1 MNNDLVIERQLMM
14 MQQILDIYSDDVM
27 TLSLE
32 LVEIDNE
39 MKIVLS
45 DEVTKWSIILDSET
59 IELTLENLK
68 QNYYALKALNKLGF
82 TLALNNFATI
92 WSFKKY
98 YNDCFVNVIVNTG
111 NSPQDMFVSIHVYK
125 PLSDKTPFN
134 TERAEAFI
142 NSLDIVPL
150 LNSEISKTFIT
161 VHLLNERVTKD
172 TMDKFAGTMNQFATE
187 MSEFTV
193 KSKEQ

>member
-1 MNNDLVIERQLMM
+1 MNNLVIERQLMM
-14 MQQILDIYSDDVM
+14 TQQILDIYSDDVM
-27 TLSLE
+27 ALSLE
-32 LVEIDNE
+32 LVEIGNE
-39 MKIVLS
+39 LKIVLS
-45 DEVTKWSIILDSET
+45 DEVTKWSIMLDPET
-59 IELTLENLK
+59 IELALENLK

-98 YNDCFVNVIVNTG
+98 YNDCFVNVIVNAG
-111 NSPQDMFVSIHVYK
+111 NSPQDILVSIHVYK

-134 TERAEAFI
+134 TEQAEEFI
-142 NSLDIVPL
+142 DSLDIVPL
-150 LNSEISKTFIT
+150 LNSEVTKSFIT

-172 TMDKFAGTMNQFATE
+172 TMDKFAGTMNRFATE

-193 KSKEQ
+193 KSKG

>member
-1 MNNDLVIERQLMM
+1 MNNLVIERQLMM
-14 MQQILDIYSDDVM
+14 TQQILDIYSDEVM
-27 TLSLE
+27 ALSLE
-32 LVEIDNE
+32 LVEIGNKL
-39 MKIVLS
+39 KIVLS
-45 DEVTKWSIILDSET
+45 DKVTKWSIMLDPET
-59 IELTLENLK
+59 IELALENLK

-98 YNDCFVNVIVNTG
+98 YNDCFVNVIVNAG
-111 NSPQDMFVSIHVYK
+111 NSPQDMLVSIHVYK

-134 TERAEAFI
+134 TEQAEEFI
-142 NSLDIVPL
+142 DSLDIVPL
-150 LNSEISKTFIT
+150 LNSEVTKSFIT

-172 TMDKFAGTMNQFATE
+172 TMDKLAGTMNRFATE

-193 KSKEQ
+193 KSKG

>member
-1 MNNDLVIERQLMM
+1 MNNLVIERQLMM
-14 MQQILDIYSDDVM
+14 TQQILDIYSDDVM
-27 TLSLE
+27 ALSLE
-32 LVEIDNE
+32 LVEIGNE
-39 MKIVLS
+39 LKIVLS
-45 DEVTKWSIILDSET
+45 DEVTKWSIMLDPET
-59 IELTLENLK
+59 IELALENFK

-98 YNDCFVNVIVNTG
+98 YNDCFVNVIVNAG
-111 NSPQDMFVSIHVYK
+111 NSPQDMLVSIHVYR

-134 TERAEAFI
+134 TEQAEEFI
-142 NSLDIVPL
+142 DSLDIVPL
-150 LNSEISKTFIT
+150 LNSEVTKSFIT

-172 TMDKFAGTMNQFATE
+172 TMDKFAGTMNRFATE

-193 KSKEQ
+193 KSKG

>member
-1 MNNDLVIERQLMM
+1 MNDLVIERQLMM
-14 MQQILDIYSDDVM
+14 TQQILDIYSDDVM
-27 TLSLE
+27 ALSLE

-45 DEVTKWSIILDSET
+45 DEVTKWSSTLDPET

-98 YNDCFVNVIVNTG
+98 YNDCFVNVIVNAG
-111 NSPQDMFVSIHVYK
+111 NSPKDMLVSVHVYK

-134 TERAEAFI
+134 AEQTESFI
-142 NSLDIVPL
+142 DSLDIAPL
-150 LNSEISKTFIT
+150 LNSEISKTFMT
-161 VHLLNERVTKD
+161 VHLLNECVTKD

-193 KSKEQ
+193 KSKG

>member
-1 MNNDLVIERQLMM
+1 MNYLLIERQLMM
-14 MQQILDIYSDDVM
+14 TRQILDIYSDDIM
-27 TLSLE
+27 ALSLE
-32 LVEIDNE
+32 LVEIGNE
-39 MKIVLS
+39 LKIVLS
-45 DEVTKWSIILDSET
+45 DEVTKWSIMLDPET
-59 IELTLENLK
+59 IELALENLK

-98 YNDCFVNVIVNTG
+98 YNDCFVNVIVNAG
-111 NSPQDMFVSIHVYK
+111 NSPQDMLVSIHVYK

-134 TERAEAFI
+134 TEQAEEFI
-142 NSLDIVPL
+142 DSLDIVPL
-150 LNSEISKTFIT
+150 LNSEVTKSFIT

-172 TMDKFAGTMNQFATE
+172 TMDKFAGTMNRFATE

-193 KSKEQ
+193 KSKG

>member
-1 MNNDLVIERQLMM
+1 MNNLVIECQLMM
-14 MQQILDIYSDDVM
+14 TQQILDIYSDDVM
-27 TLSLE
+27 ALSLE
-32 LVEIDNE
+32 LVEIGNE
-39 MKIVLS
+39 LKIVLS
-45 DEVTKWSIILDSET
+45 DEVTKWSIMLDPET
-59 IELTLENLK
+59 IELALENLK

-98 YNDCFVNVIVNTG
+98 YNDCFVNVIVNAG
-111 NSPQDMFVSIHVYK
+111 NSPQDMLVSIHVYK

-134 TERAEAFI
+134 TEQAEEFI
-142 NSLDIVPL
+142 DSLDIVPL
-150 LNSEISKTFIT
+150 LNSEVTKSFIT

-172 TMDKFAGTMNQFATE
+172 TMDKFAGTMNRFATE

-193 KSKEQ
+193 KSKG

>member
-1 MNNDLVIERQLMM
+1 MNNLVIERQLMM
-14 MQQILDIYSDDVM
+14 TQQILNIYSDDVM
-27 TLSLE
+27 ALSLE
-32 LVEIDNE
+32 LVEIGNE
-39 MKIVLS
+39 LKIVLS
-45 DEVTKWSIILDSET
+45 DEVTKWSIMLDPET
-59 IELTLENLK
+59 IELALENLK

-98 YNDCFVNVIVNTG
+98 YNDCFVNVIVNAG
-111 NSPQDMFVSIHVYK
+111 NSPQDMLVSIHVYK

-134 TERAEAFI
+134 TEQAEEFI
-142 NSLDIVPL
+142 DSLDIVPL
-150 LNSEISKTFIT
+150 LNSEVTKSFIT

-172 TMDKFAGTMNQFATE
+172 TMDKFAGTMNRFATE

-193 KSKEQ
+193 KSKG

>member
-1 MNNDLVIERQLMM
+1 MNNLVIERQLMM
-14 MQQILDIYSDDVM
+14 TQQILDIYSDDVM
-27 TLSLE
+27 ALSLE
-32 LVEIDNE
+32 LVEINNE

-98 YNDCFVNVIVNTG
+98 YNDCFVNVIVNAG
-111 NSPQDMFVSIHVYK
+111 NSPQDMLVSIHVYK

-134 TERAEAFI
+134 TEQAEEFI
-142 NSLDIVPL
+142 DSLDIVPL
-150 LNSEISKTFIT
+150 LNSEATKSFIT

-172 TMDKFAGTMNQFATE
+172 TMDKFTGTMNRFATE

-193 KSKEQ
+193 KSKG

>member
-1 MNNDLVIERQLMM
+1 MNNLVIERQLMM
-14 MQQILDIYSDDVM
+14 TQQILDIYSDDVM
-27 TLSLE
+27 ALSLE
-32 LVEIDNE
+32 LVEIGNE
-39 MKIVLS
+39 LKIVLS
-45 DEVTKWSIILDSET
+45 DEVTKWSIMLDPET
-59 IELTLENLK
+59 IELALENLK

-98 YNDCFVNVIVNTG
+98 YNDCFVNVIVNAG
-111 NSPQDMFVSIHVYK
+111 NSPQDMLVSIHVYR

-134 TERAEAFI
+134 TEQAEEFI
-142 NSLDIVPL
+142 DSLDIVPL
-150 LNSEISKTFIT
+150 LNSEVTKSFIT

-172 TMDKFAGTMNQFATE
+172 TMDKFAGTMNRFATE

-193 KSKEQ
+193 KSKG

>member
-1 MNNDLVIERQLMM
+1 MNYLLIERQLMM
-14 MQQILDIYSDDVM
+14 TQQILDIYSDDIM
-27 TLSLE
+27 ALSLE
-32 LVEIDNE
+32 LVEDNGE
-39 MKIVLS
+39 TKVVLS
-45 DEVTKWSIILDSET
+45 DEVTKWSITLDMGYLEK
-59 IELTLENLK
+59 TLENLK
-68 QNYYALKALNKLGF
+68 QSYYALKALNSLGF
-82 TLALNNFATI
+82 KLAMNNFVTI

>member
-1 MNNDLVIERQLMM
+1 MNNLVIERQLMM
-14 MQQILDIYSDDVM
+14 TQQILDIYSDDVM
-27 TLSLE
+27 ALSLE
-32 LVEIDNE
+32 LVEIGNE
-39 MKIVLS
+39 LKIVLS
-45 DEVTKWSIILDSET
+45 DEVTKWSIMLDPET
-59 IELTLENLK
+59 IELALENLK

-98 YNDCFVNVIVNTG
+98 YNDCFVNVIVNAG
-111 NSPQDMFVSIHVYK
+111 NSPQDMLVSIHVYK

-134 TERAEAFI
+134 TEQAEEFI
-142 NSLDIVPL
+142 DSLDIVPL
-150 LNSEISKTFIT
+150 LNSEVTKSFIT

-172 TMDKFAGTMNQFATE
+172 TMDKFAGTMNRFATE

-193 KSKEQ
+193 KSKG

>member
-1 MNNDLVIERQLMM
+1 M
-14 MQQILDIYSDDVM
+14 LDP
-27 TLSLE
+27 
-32 LVEIDNE
+32 
-39 MKIVLS
+39 
-45 DEVTKWSIILDSET
+45 ET
-59 IELTLENLK
+59 IELALENLK

-98 YNDCFVNVIVNTG
+98 YNDCFVNVIVNAG
-111 NSPQDMFVSIHVYK
+111 NSPQDMLVSIHVYR

-134 TERAEAFI
+134 TEQAEEFI
-142 NSLDIVPL
+142 DSLDIVPL
-150 LNSEISKTFIT
+150 LNSEVTKSFIT

-172 TMDKFAGTMNQFATE
+172 TMDKFAGTMNRFATE

-193 KSKEQ
+193 KSKG

>member
-1 MNNDLVIERQLMM
+1 MNNLVIERQLRMT
-14 MQQILDIYSDDVM
+14 QQILDIYSDDVM

-32 LVEIDNE
+32 LVEIGNE
-39 MKIVLS
+39 LKIVLS
-45 DEVTKWSIILDSET
+45 DEVTKWSIILGPET
-59 IELTLENLK
+59 IELALENLK

-98 YNDCFVNVIVNTG
+98 YNDCFVNVIVNAG
-111 NSPQDMFVSIHVYK
+111 NSPQDMLVSIHVYK

-134 TERAEAFI
+134 TEQAGVFI
-142 NSLDIVPL
+142 DSLDIVPL
-150 LNSEISKTFIT
+150 IKSDVSKTFIT

>member
-1 MNNDLVIERQLMM
+1 MNYLLIERQLMM
-14 MQQILDIYSDDVM
+14 TQQILDIYSDDVM
-27 TLSLE
+27 ALSLE
-32 LVEIDNE
+32 LVEDNGE
-39 MKIVLS
+39 TKVVLA
-45 DEVTKWSIILDSET
+45 DEVTKWSITLDPET
-59 IELTLENLK
+59 IELVFENLK

-98 YNDCFVNVIVNTG
+98 YNDCFVNVIVNAG
-111 NSPQDMFVSIHVYK
+111 NSPQDMLVSIHVYK

-134 TERAEAFI
+134 TEQAEEFI
-142 NSLDIVPL
+142 DSLDIVPL
-150 LNSEISKTFIT
+150 LNSEVTKSFIT

-172 TMDKFAGTMNQFATE
+172 TMDKFAGTMNRFATE

-193 KSKEQ
+193 KSKG

>member
-1 MNNDLVIERQLMM
+1 MNDLLIERQLMM
-14 MQQILDIYSDDVM
+14 TQQILDIYSDDVM
-27 TLSLE
+27 ALSLE
-32 LVEIDNE
+32 LVEINNE

-98 YNDCFVNVIVNTG
+98 YNDCFVNVIVNAG

-142 NSLDIVPL
+142 DSLDIAPI
-150 LNSEISKTFIT
+150 LNSEVAKSFIT

-193 KSKEQ
+193 KSKG

>member
-1 MNNDLVIERQLMM
+1 MNNLVIERQLMM
-14 MQQILDIYSDDVM
+14 TQQILDIYSDDVM
-27 TLSLE
+27 ALSLE
-32 LVEIDNE
+32 LVEIGNE
-39 MKIVLS
+39 LKIVLS
-45 DEVTKWSIILDSET
+45 DEVTKWSIMLDPET
-59 IELTLENLK
+59 IELALENLK

-98 YNDCFVNVIVNTG
+98 YNDCFVNVIVNAG
-111 NSPQDMFVSIHVYK
+111 NSPQDMLVSIHVYK

-134 TERAEAFI
+134 TEQAEEFI
-142 NSLDIVPL
+142 DSLDIVPL
-150 LNSEISKTFIT
+150 LNREVTKSFIT

-172 TMDKFAGTMNQFATE
+172 TMDKLAGTMNRFATE

-193 KSKEQ
+193 KSKG

>member
-1 MNNDLVIERQLMM
+1 MNDLVIERQLMM
-14 MQQILDIYSDDVM
+14 TQQILDIYSDDVM
-27 TLSLE
+27 ALSLE
-32 LVEIDNE
+32 LVEINNE

-98 YNDCFVNVIVNTG
+98 YNDCFVNVIVNAG
-111 NSPQDMFVSIHVYK
+111 NSPQDMLVSIHVYK

-134 TERAEAFI
+134 TEQAEAFI
-142 NSLDIVPL
+142 DSLDIAPI
-150 LNSEISKTFIT
+150 LNSEVAKSFIT

-172 TMDKFAGTMNQFATE
+172 TMDKFADTMNQFATE
-187 MSEFTV
+187 MSGFTV
-193 KSKEQ
+193 KSKG

>member
-1 MNNDLVIERQLMM
+1 MNDLLIERQLMM
-14 MQQILDIYSDDVM
+14 TQQILDIYSDDVM
-27 TLSLE
+27 ALSLE
-32 LVEIDNE
+32 LVEIGNE
-39 MKIVLS
+39 LKIVLS
-45 DEVTKWSIILDSET
+45 DEVTKWSIMLNPET
-59 IELTLENLK
+59 IELALENLK

-98 YNDCFVNVIVNTG
+98 YNDCFVNVIVNAG
-111 NSPQDMFVSIHVYK
+111 NSPQDMLVSIHVYK

-134 TERAEAFI
+134 TEQAEEFI
-142 NSLDIVPL
+142 DSLDIVPL
-150 LNSEISKTFIT
+150 LNSEVTKSFIT

-172 TMDKFAGTMNQFATE
+172 TMDKFAGTMNRFATE

-193 KSKEQ
+193 KSKG

>member
-1 MNNDLVIERQLMM
+1 MNNLVIERQLMM
-14 MQQILDIYSDDVM
+14 TQQILDIYSDDVM
-27 TLSLE
+27 ALSLE
-32 LVEIDNE
+32 LVEIGNE
-39 MKIVLS
+39 LKIVLS
-45 DEVTKWSIILDSET
+45 DEVTKWSIMLDPET
-59 IELTLENLK
+59 IELALENLK

-98 YNDCFVNVIVNTG
+98 YNDCFVNVIVNAG
-111 NSPQDMFVSIHVYK
+111 NSPQDMLVSIHAYK

-134 TERAEAFI
+134 TEQAEEFI
-142 NSLDIVPL
+142 DSLDIVPL
-150 LNSEISKTFIT
+150 LNSEATKSFIT

-172 TMDKFAGTMNQFATE
+172 TMDKFAGTMNRFATE

-193 KSKEQ
+193 KSKG

>member
-1 MNNDLVIERQLMM
+1 MNDLLIERQLMM
-14 MQQILDIYSDDVM
+14 AQQILDIYSDDM
-27 TLSLE
+27 MALSLE
-32 LVEIDNE
+32 LVEINNE

-98 YNDCFVNVIVNTG
+98 YNDCFVNVIVNAG
-111 NSPQDMFVSIHVYK
+111 NSPQDMLVSIHVYK
-125 PLSDKTPFN
+125 PLSDKTLFN
-134 TERAEAFI
+134 TEQAEAFI
-142 NSLDIVPL
+142 DSLDIAPL
-150 LNSEISKTFIT
+150 LNSEISRTFIT

-172 TMDKFAGTMNQFATE
+172 TMDKFAGTMNRFATE

>member
-1 MNNDLVIERQLMM
+1 MNDLVIERQLMM
-14 MQQILDIYSDDVM
+14 TQQILDIYSDDVM
-27 TLSLE
+27 ALSLE
-32 LVEIDNE
+32 LVEINNE

-45 DEVTKWSIILDSET
+45 DEAAKWSIILDSET

-98 YNDCFVNVIVNTG
+98 YNDCFVNVIVNAG
-111 NSPQDMFVSIHVYK
+111 NSPQDMLVSIHVYK

-150 LNSEISKTFIT
+150 LNSEISKTFIA

>member
-1 MNNDLVIERQLMM
+1 MSDLVIERQLMM
-14 MQQILDIYSDDVM
+14 TQQILDIYSDDVM
-27 TLSLE
+27 ALSLE

-39 MKIVLS
+39 TKIVLS
-45 DEVTKWSIILDSET
+45 DEVTKWSITLDPET

-98 YNDCFVNVIVNTG
+98 YNDCFVNVIVNAG
-111 NSPQDMFVSIHVYK
+111 NSPQDMFVSVHVYK
-125 PLSDKTPFN
+125 PLSDKTQFN
-134 TERAEAFI
+134 TEQTEEFI
-142 NSLDIVPL
+142 GSLDIVPL

-172 TMDKFAGTMNQFATE
+172 TMDKFANTMNQFATE
-187 MSEFTV
+187 MSEFTI
-193 KSKEQ
+193 KSKG